1 MGAKVPTNPPMSR
14 GAILTANQNAFVALY
29 VKDRNAS
36 EAYRKA
42 YNCVRAS
49 PNTVAKAAYDLM
61 QIPHV
66 RGAVEAGLAEERRAA
81 LEGIEF
87 TVKDALVAL
96 LEVASADPNEL
107 IGLRVGCCRYCHGD
121 GHRYQWREREY
132 LEAVADVERRQA
144 RLKEGDDAIPLPDPA
159 GGFDYDHTRPP
170 HDECPECRGEGVE
183 RIVARDT
190 TKLSRGA
197 RMLYRGV
204 KRTNN
209 GIEILLADQGKAL
222 ENAIR
227 IIGGF
232 DDKLNVSLKGAM
244 VAAPAATTEE
254 AVSVYNDLIK
264 AGASVDSIVKK

>member
-1 MGAKVPTNPPMSR
+1 MRAIPLALPTMPTP
-14 GAILTANQNAFVALY
+14 AVLTEKQAAFVAHY
-29 VKDRNAS
+29 VETRSALR
-36 EAYRKA
+36 AYRHA
-42 YNCVRAS
+42 YDCSRS
-49 PNTVAKAAYDLM
+49 SDNTVHRMAYDLM
-61 QIPHV
+61 RVAHV
-66 RGAVEAGLAEERRAA
+66 KQAIDEGLEEQRRAA
-81 LEGIEF
+81 LDGIEF
-87 TVKDALVAL
+87 TVKDALVSL

-121 GHRYQWREREY
+121 QHRYQWREREY

-204 KRTNN
+204 KPTRN